1 MSFLGAIMTTLVDL
15 SEDDYLAMEEA
26 VAATAK
32 GRAFLRMRD
41 KRGRVLSSAE
51 IGGQYTELRK
61 ILERSAPAEPAP
73 DASHLGILRREL
85 QEMSAYVQQTRKEIA
100 ALRPDTPSKNRIVLA
115 TGELDAIVSA
125 TERATSE
132 ILSAAERIQAAAA
145 RIASAQDTKP
155 MVDEINAQVIEILTA
170 CSFQDITGQRTTKVV
185 NTLRYIET
193 RINSMIAI
201 WGTEGLEGLPTEEV
215 NDDTRP
221 DAHLLNGPALSGGV
235 SQGEVDDMFGSD
247 PITAPAMPA
256 PESWNGHPA
265 AETKPSRPVAAAT
278 PPPPKNGHASPVLA
292 DQNAVD
298 ALFN

>member
-1 MSFLGAIMTTLVDL
+1 MSTLVDL
-15 SEDDYLAMEEA
+15 SEEDYLAMEEA

-41 KRGRVLSSAE
+41 KRSRVVSSADVAE
-51 IGGQYTELRK
+51 KFSELRR
-61 ILERSAPAEPAP
+61 LFDRGPVAP
-73 DASHLGILRREL
+73 DAGDGSHLVFLRREL
-85 QEMSAYVQQTRKEIA
+85 QEMSAYVQQTRREIA
-100 ALRPDTPSKNRIVLA
+100 ALRPETPSKNRIVLA

-145 RIASAQDTKP
+145 RIRNDEDSKP
-155 MVDEINAQVIEILTA
+155 AIDEINAQVIEILTA

-201 WGTEGLEGLPTEEV
+201 WGAEGLEGLPTEDAVE
-215 NDDTRP
+215 DSRP

-235 SQGEVDDMFGSD
+235 TQGEVDDMFGSD
-247 PITAPAMPA
+247 PISAPAMPA
-256 PESWNGHPA
+256 MAPQPEPK
-265 AETKPSRPVAAAT
+265 TSRPVATAA
-278 PPPPKNGHASPVLA
+278 PPPPKSNGSAAVLA
-292 DQNAVD
+292 DQSAVD

>member
-1 MSFLGAIMTTLVDL
+1 MSTLVDL
-15 SEDDYLAMEEA
+15 SEEDYLAMEEA

-41 KRGRVLSSAE
+41 KRSRVVSTVEVGEKFA
-51 IGGQYTELRK
+51 ELRR
-61 ILERSAPAEPAP
+61 LFDRGPVAP
-73 DASHLGILRREL
+73 DATDPSHLVFLRREL

-100 ALRPDTPSKNRIVLA
+100 ALRPETPSKNRIVLA

-125 TERATSE
+125 TERATSD

-145 RIASAQDTKP
+145 RIQADAESKP
-155 MVDEINAQVIEILTA
+155 AIDEINAQVIEILTA

-201 WGTEGLEGLPTEEV
+201 WGADGLEGLPTEEMV
-215 NDDTRP
+215 EDSRP

-235 SQGEVDDMFGSD
+235 TQGEVDDMFGTD
-247 PITAPAMPA
+247 PISAPAMPA
-256 PESWNGHPA
+256 MAPAPQPEP
-265 AETKPSRPVAAAT
+265 KPVRPVATAA
-278 PPPPKNGHASPVLA
+278 PPPKSNGAAVLA
-292 DQNAVD
+292 DQSAVD